1 MKIYTKTG
9 DKGNTALYGGSRV
22 QKHNLFVEA
31 YGTVDE
37 LNANIGLLRDHL
49 NDAAQIKSLI
59 SIQKVLFDIG
69 AQLAS
74 GPVNKEKKT
83 NQDFLK
89 LKTVPLN
96 F

>member
-37 LNANIGLLRDHL
+37 
-49 NDAAQIKSLI
+49 
-59 SIQKVLFDIG
+59 
-69 AQLAS
+69 
-74 GPVNKEKKT
+74 
-83 NQDFLK
+83 
-89 LKTVPLN
+89 
-96 F
+96 